1 MESNLI
7 IGILSGVSLIS
18 IATAVYTVSQ
28 YKRKKG
34 EELSLNEKLHQLTK
48 SCSKKEDD
56 LQQVTT
62 KLDLNKK
69 DLLSLQNEL
78 ASKQVELQHL
88 ISLET
93 KGDELKE
100 IVEKYKAQITNLIS
114 DIDSRKNA
122 IGVLSNELVSMKKDI
137 DLFSPIYELTN
148 VGFFEEPQYLYET
161 SERFKEEIKII
172 RDKQK
177 ELIQQQKAI
186 IIPEG
191 ITIIS
196 DSSAAKKALSGQAKV
211 MLKAFNIE
219 TNSLLS
225 SLKPSNFSTT
235 LERIEKLATDI
246 EKLAISFKCG
256 FSDEYIALKY
266 KECELQYQFKLKQ
279 EFEREEQKAIKEQI
293 REEQQAIKEF
303 QRAVEKAEKE
313 ERMYQDALEQAKKEL
328 DIASAGDK
336 DKLFA
341 KIELLEMK
349 LKEAIENETRAKS
362 MAEQTRR
369 GHVYV
374 ISNIGSFGENV
385 YKIGM
390 TRRLEPLDRV
400 KELGDASVPFT
411 FDVHAM
417 IFSDDAPSLERE
429 LHKAFTHR
437 RVNAVNQ
444 RKEFFNV
451 DLLEIKSKVHE
462 VTGLASEFVM
472 TAIANDYYE
481 TRKLKQA
488 V

>member
-1 MESNLI
+1 MGPNII
-7 IGILSGVSLIS
+7 IGILSGVSIIS
-18 IATAVYTVSQ
+18 IAAAVYAVSQ

-34 EELSLNEKLHQLTK
+34 EELSLNEKLNQLIV
-48 SCSKKEDD
+48 SCSKKEDE
-56 LQQVTT
+56 LKKITM

-78 ASKQVELQHL
+78 VSKQSELQHL

-100 IVEKYKAQITNLIS
+100 IVDKYKEQISKLIS
-114 DIDSRKNA
+114 EIDSLKNEKEDLYDEIGA
-122 IGVLSNELVSMKKDI
+122 IKKDI

-148 VGFFEEPQYLYET
+148 IGFFEEPQYLYET
-161 SERFKEEIKII
+161 SERFKEEIKMI

-177 ELIQQQKAI
+177 ELIQQKKAI
-186 IIPEG
+186 IIPEE
-191 ITIIS
+191 IAIIS
-196 DSSAAKKALSGQAKV
+196 DNTLAKKTLDGQSKV

-219 TNSLLS
+219 TDLLLA
-225 SLKPSNFSTT
+225 SLKPSNFSTI
-235 LERIEKLATDI
+235 LERIDKLATDI
-246 EKLAISFKCG
+246 EKMAISFKCG
-256 FSDEYIALKY
+256 FSHEYVALKY
-266 KECELQYQFKLKQ
+266 RECELQYQFKLKQ
-279 EFEREEQKAIKEQI
+279 EFEREEQKAIKEQM
-293 REEQQAIKEF
+293 REEQQAIREF
-303 QRAVEKAEKE
+303 ERAIEKAEKE
-313 ERMYQDALEQAKKEL
+313 ERMYQDALELAKKEL
-328 DIASAGDK
+328 DIASSEDK
-336 DKLFA
+336 DKLMA

-417 IFSDDAPSLERE
+417 IFSEDAPSLERE

-437 RVNAVNQ
+437 RVNAINQ

-451 DLLEIKSKVHE
+451 DLLEIRIKVSE
-462 VTGLASEFVM
+462 VIGLESEFVM
-472 TAIANDYYE
+472 TAIAEDYYE
-481 TRKLKQA
+481 TRKLRKVA
-488 V
+488 